1 MWFRCHFTFN
11 PSSPTLALKVTSA
24 RRGRTGG
31 VHNAGEISA
40 SPGTMPGTSAPR
52 TERDPS
58 PLRNRVGTK
67 SATLNRLGGGAAAA
81 AEVDVGLRPIVA
93 RVKAELARRGAR
105 GIHGLSRR
113 FRSADD
119 DG

>member
-1 MWFRCHFTFN
+1 M
-11 PSSPTLALKVTSA
+11 
-24 RRGRTGG
+24 
-31 VHNAGEISA
+31 
-40 SPGTMPGTSAPR
+40 
-52 TERDPS
+52 
-58 PLRNRVGTK
+58 
-67 SATLNRLGGGAAAA
+67 NRLGGGAAAA

-119 DG
+119 DGYVYVAFSVMAKVMARARLRVTARERGVRARAVRNLVPLALTH